1 VKRGP
6 FNFEEVIMGNSMR
19 DKLRAKTVGAAKT
32 FKSEKVLFDGEE
44 FIVRQPSVTQR
55 GEILKKSKI
64 STGDIERM
72 DPGEL
77 QVWATIHCVYT
88 PPTPELPN
96 GEQVFEEADA
106 ESLRGE
112 PSGGYVDA
120 FSEIALKLMNVG
132 EEAEKNSQKTRKG

>member
-1 VKRGP
+1 
-6 FNFEEVIMGNSMR
+6 MMSTSMR
-19 DKLRAKTVGAAKT
+19 DKLRAKTVGAAKQ
-32 FKSEKVLFDGEE
+32 FKSETVEFDGEKY
-44 FIVRQPSVTQR
+44 IVRQPSVTQR

-72 DPGEL
+72 DPCEL

-88 PPTPELPN
+88 PPTPECPN

-112 PSGGYVDA
+112 PSGGYVDT
-120 FSEIALKLMNVG
+120 FSEIALKLMNMG
-132 EEAEKNSQKTRKG
+132 EGAGKNSPKTRKG